1 MLCAGVSLFA
11 AGPLG
16 GEASAQT
23 VRRGEPSV
31 ALRALTGRDSFDGY
45 CASCHGTSAKGD
57 GPLAASLKTTPSDLT
72 ALSRRNGGAYP
83 RAQVLAAID
92 GTGRALPS
100 HGATEMP
107 LWGGIFRWLD
117 SEGRTRV
124 RMDNLVAYVESL
136 QGSGDATGVPEP
148 RLLSGG
154 ELFQT
159 FCASCHGPNGKGGG
173 VMSGQLRRDP
183 PNLTRLKGLSAE
195 RLRRIIDGRE
205 IAAHGDRTMPVWGDV
220 FLRRENDRGAG
231 NARVAALVGYLL
243 SIQERPAE

>member
-1 MLCAGVSLFA
+1 MIRSMVIVLFGA
-11 AGPLG
+11 ALLG
-16 GEASAQT
+16 MDGSAQT

-45 CASCHGTSAKGD
+45 CASCHGTGGKGD
-57 GPLAASLKTTPSDLT
+57 GSLAASLKTKPADLT
-72 ALSRRNGGAYP
+72 TLARRNGGVYP
-83 RAQVLAAID
+83 RAQVSAAID

-117 SEGRTRV
+117 SEGRTKLRI
-124 RMDNLVAYVESL
+124 DNLVAYIESL
-136 QGSGDATGVPEP
+136 QASADAAPEP
-148 RLLSGG
+148 RPLSGA

-159 FCASCHGPNGKGGG
+159 FCASCHGPNAKGDG
-173 VMSGQLRRDP
+173 VMTGQLRRDP
-183 PNLTRLKGLSAE
+183 PNLTRLRGVSAE

-205 IAAHGDRTMPVWGDV
+205 VAAHGDRSMPVWGDV
-220 FLRRENDRGAG
+220 FLRRENDVRAA
-231 NARVAALVGYLL
+231 NARVAALVAYIM